1 MAPSVSRTPRFTP
14 SDLFVACHPKLQALF
29 ARAGHVGCVGAAPQR
44 PRLHSERR
52 TTQSAFTLIELL
64 VVVAV
69 IAILAA
75 MLLPVLGRAK
85 FRANMTVCLNN
96 IRQTY
101 MALHMYG
108 DDYEGWFPL
117 ADEGGA
123 WPAQPPNYY
132 SSSWGDAGPPGVLQT
147 CGYVSYQVV
156 HCPGTGS
163 LSNFGW
169 PKPGWGPMDYFLAY
183 DFVQLRRC
191 DLWVGPSWR
200 QDMRWSNS
208 WAGGLILRCLTVNNE
223 GDPRLDAS
231 RVRHGDAQR
240 RRMARASDPRAEY

>member
-1 MAPSVSRTPRFTP
+1 MLPRSF
-14 SDLFVACHPKLQALF
+14 
-29 ARAGHVGCVGAAPQR
+29 R
-44 PRLHSERR
+44 PRR
-52 TTQSAFTLIELL
+52 FTLIELL

-85 FRANMTVCLNN
+85 FRANMTVCLSN

-101 MALHMYG
+101 LAMHMYG
-108 DDYEGWFPL
+108 DDYEGWYPL

-147 CGYVSYQVV
+147 NGYASYQVV
-156 HCPGTGS
+156 HCPGTGG

-169 PKPGWGPMDYFLAY
+169 PKPGWGAMDYFLAY

-191 DLWVGPSWR
+191 DLWVGQSWR
-200 QDMRWSNS
+200 QDMTWSNS
-208 WAGGLILRCLTVNNE
+208 WAGGLLLRCLTVNNE
-223 GDPRLDAS
+223 GDPRGWTHREYVMEMRNDGVWRERQIPVLSIDNCGTS
-231 RVRHGDAQR
+231 CETVVRAPSYTQR
-240 RRMARASDPRAEY
+240 DTWWMSSTTP